1 MSALQEIAQLR
12 QRLEELEK
20 QEQEKAKNEMLKSTS
35 LEYNL
40 NNLEI
45 IVEVKACDH
54 VRCDNG
60 MGCNWA
66 KIAGTKWPHEIDDK
80 REREIAEQKIE
91 EVKNHYQK
99 NLTKGYNA
107 DLSYLEAILGSLK
120 IMDKRIATLE
130 ERINT

>member
-1 MSALQEIAQLR
+1 MSALREIAQLR

-45 IVEVKACDH
+45 IVEVK
-54 VRCDNG
+54 NG
-60 MGCNWA
+60 DLKSTTSGRNWA

-80 REREIAEQKIE
+80 EERKTAEQKIE

-107 DLSYLEAILGSLK
+107 DLSYLEAILGALK

-130 ERINT
+130 ERINI

>member
-20 QEQEKAKNEMLKSTS
+20 QEQEKAKIEMLKSTS

-45 IVEVKACDH
+45 IVEVK
-54 VRCDNG
+54 NG
-60 MGCNWA
+60 DSKRGNGGGCNWA
-66 KIAGTKWPHEIDDK
+66 KIAGTKWPYEIDDK
-80 REREIAEQKIE
+80 EERKIAEKKIE

-107 DLSYLEAILGSLK
+107 DLSYLEAILGALK